1 MLLIKF
7 LPRNVSGDILWRLFF
22 WVNER
27 LGDDLHH
34 DCEFSSTGRL
44 SLPQPKNYL
53 VKKEDF
59 NYIKIKGPSL
69 DQFKIP
75 TELLQKRTLFMM

>member
-1 MLLIKF
+1 MAFI
-7 LPRNVSGDILWRLFF
+7 F

-27 LGDDLHH
+27 LGDNLRH
-34 DCEFSSTGRL
+34 DCEFSLPWRL
-44 SLPQPKNYL
+44 SQPQPKNSL

-59 NYIKIKGPSL
+59 NYVKIKGPSL